1 MNLIEEIKQSN
12 SISLSSGAKKGNIET
27 CQKKLCSLGAAP
39 MPLSYVNFLNK
50 INGIYGQGISV
61 FGVNAKEPFED
72 IYTKNSLAGAISK
85 NKIFL
90 GANLTEYFIYD
101 WFEKSYVIID
111 KKTNKNIFK
120 SPFLEQALINF
131 FKRYL

>member
-1 MNLIEEIKQSN
+1 
-12 SISLSSGAKKGNIET
+12 
-27 CQKKLCSLGAAP
+27 

-61 FGVNAKEPFED
+61 FGVNVKEPFED

-101 WFEKSYVIID
+101 WFEQSYVIID
-111 KKTNKNIFK
+111 KKTDNSVFK
-120 SPFLEQALINF
+120 SPFLEEALAQFLKNYI
-131 FKRYL
+131 

>member
-12 SISLSSGAKKGNIET
+12 SIALSSGAKKGNIET

-61 FGVNAKEPFED
+61 FGVNAKEPYED
-72 IYTKNSLAGAISK
+72 IYKKNSLAGAISP

-90 GANLTEYFIYD
+90 GASLTEYFIYD

-111 KKTNKNIFK
+111 KKTDNNVLQ
-120 SPFLEQALINF
+120 SPFLEEVLALF
-131 FKRYL
+131 LKKYV